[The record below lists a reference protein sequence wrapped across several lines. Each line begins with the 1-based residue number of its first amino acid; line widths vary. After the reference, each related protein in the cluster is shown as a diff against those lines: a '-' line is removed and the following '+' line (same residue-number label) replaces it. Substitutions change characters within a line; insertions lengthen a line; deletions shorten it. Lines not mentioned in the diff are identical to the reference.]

1 MSDTDPTNSGPGWGD
16 HDTPYGPIHS
26 YTDPGTV
33 TAGGH
38 AGKQTNIGP
47 QTTIN
52 IPTAKSYNGVY
63 MSMCVTNLKNHEGF
77 VNNIYAD
84 GDGNPTVG
92 IGHLL
97 ANIDAA
103 LALPFRNTYHQSLGH
118 GDSNNIEQAATVEQI
133 KNSYNQVKGNPK
145 ARASV
150 HLTNDYSISLCIKD
164 VQVTE
169 TGLRNLYSGFD
180 AFPNSAKTA
189 LIDMGFNLGLLR
201 LSRVFT
207 KFNAAV
213 NRKDWAAAAEESHRT
228 KIQESRNVDTR
239 NQLIAASQGK

>member
-33 TAGGH
+33 TAGGN
-38 AGKQTNIGP
+38 AGKQTHIGP
-47 QTTIN
+47 ETTIN

-92 IGHLL
+92 VGHLL

-118 GDSNNIEQAATVEQI
+118 GESNNIEQAATVEQI

-150 HLTNDYSISLCIKD
+150 HLTTIIQSVFVSRMFRLLK
-164 VQVTE
+164 Q
-169 TGLRNLYSGFD
+169 GF
-180 AFPNSAKTA
+180 ATYIVVLMHSPIMQK
-189 LIDMGFNLGLLR
+189 R
-201 LSRVFT
+201 
-207 KFNAAV
+207 
-213 NRKDWAAAAEESHRT
+213 H
-228 KIQESRNVDTR
+228 
-239 NQLIAASQGK
+239 